1 MRIAVPKTPRSQEPP
16 RRSAIAI
23 AALTLLAV
31 LTSASLVLVAQGVI
45 TYLNLSSEQ
54 YVAPE
59 ITSVVKIG
67 TVEVT
72 VPAVVTVAP
81 RFETAVS
88 VPQLAGSPVPV
99 ATKSGSA
106 VGDRVGPGSVVAH
119 IADRPIIVI
128 PGIVPAYR
136 PMSLGTYGADVSQ
149 LQSALSALGYSS
161 RDPAGSFGPSTAIAV
176 YSLYSDRGEK
186 ALDAGG
192 YPIQSV
198 RNAGSVVIAK
208 GEIAFI
214 PSLPATVTT
223 QCGEQ
228 GLVATGTVCT
238 ISGGDIGVTVEV
250 AAIDVSQIEEGFPV
264 RASVAG
270 VSFSG
275 VLGTRLLAPATN
287 GNASGTQQ
295 HEDPSDA
302 VAFFAFTPDEALPEG
317 LVARGTAE
325 IVINASPAHSLIVQS
340 SAIKQE
346 SGGTT
351 WVYVKTAGQA
361 PKRVEI
367 EVLLCGLGQC
377 AVDGAAALASGDVL
391 VISGPSLDQ
400 VAGAEN

>member
-1 MRIAVPKTPRSQEPP
+1 MRIAVSKTPRSQEPP

-88 VPQLAGSPVPV
+88 VPQLAGSAVPV

-106 VGDRVGPGSVVAH
+106 VGDRVEPGSVVAH

-128 PGIVPAYR
+128 PGVVPAYR

-149 LQSALSALGYSS
+149 LQSALSALGYSL
-161 RDPAGSFGPSTAIAV
+161 RDPAGSFGPSTATAV

-192 YPIQSV
+192 YPIQSA
-198 RNAGSVVIAK
+198 RNASSVLIAK

-228 GLVATGTVCT
+228 GLVVTGTVCT
-238 ISGGDIGVTVEV
+238 TSGGDIGVTVEV

-275 VLGTRLLAPATN
+275 VLGTRLPAPATS

-302 VAFFAFTPDEALPEG
+302 VALFAFTPDEALPEG

-351 WVYVKTAGQA
+351 WVYVRAAGQA

-377 AVDGAAALASGDVL
+377 AVDGAVALASGDVL

-400 VAGAEN
+400 IAGAEN